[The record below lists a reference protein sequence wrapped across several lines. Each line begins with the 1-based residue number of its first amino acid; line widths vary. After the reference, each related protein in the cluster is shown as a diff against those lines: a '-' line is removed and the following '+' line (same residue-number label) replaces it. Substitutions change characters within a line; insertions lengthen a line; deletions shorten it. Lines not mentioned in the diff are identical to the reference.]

1 MPSDLYLIRKNQ
13 QWVKYSAVA
22 GLTVTGATYVFGS
35 ITGVASTDTITAP
48 GSSLV
53 IDSQVVFTSLTGGS
67 NLVVGTPYW
76 VRSVSGADFTLSAT
90 RGGALF
96 NFTTDITA
104 GSMTVQTDEIEVWS
118 SEFRDIFTPIGT
130 QVGQTSPAVGTIS
143 TMTGLTLSSPT
154 IDTKSDGIPG
164 GNTSTVIV
172 GTVAATN
179 SDEIAHADLRQTK
192 LPRTA
197 WKFDF
202 GAAVTPRY
210 SYAFIELGDII
221 ANNPPET
228 A

>member
-1 MPSDLYLIRKNQ
+1 MASDLYLIRKNQ

-104 GSMTVQTDEIEVWS
+104 GSITVQTDEIEVWS
-118 SEFRDIFTPIGT
+118 SEYRDIFTPIGAA
-130 QVGQTSPAVGTIS
+130 VGQTTTPGSYP
-143 TMTGLTLSSPT
+143 TMTGLTLTDPT
-154 IDTKSDGIPG
+154 VGTNSDGIPG
-164 GNTSTVIV
+164 GNTVTVIL

-179 SDEIAHADLRQTK
+179 SDEIAHEGLRQTK

-202 GAAVTPRY
+202 GAAVAPRY

>member
-1 MPSDLYLIRKNQ
+1 MASDLYLIRKNQ
-13 QWVKYSAVA
+13 QWVKYTAVE

-104 GSMTVQTDEIEVWS
+104 GSITVQTDEIEVWS
-118 SEFRDIFTPIGT
+118 SEFRDIFTPIGLSLWAA
-130 QVGQTSPAVGTIS
+130 GASG
-143 TMTGLTLSSPT
+143 LSSPT
-154 IDTKSDGIPG
+154 MTAMRATDIT
-164 GNTSTVIV
+164 V
-172 GTVAATN
+172 GTTGGTSPATVVTGTAVASD

-202 GAAVTPRY
+202 GASVAPRY
-210 SYAFIELGDII
+210 IYAFVELGDII